1 MRVLG
6 FCIVA
11 GLLAVAP
18 GFGSGKAYAAE
29 LLRGPYLQNAAPD
42 GITIRWR
49 TDVGTSSKV
58 LFDQHK
64 HDLQFSASDLVP
76 TTDHE
81 LRLSGLLPGRRYY
94 YAVGST
100 NETLAEGRDCWF
112 VTSPVPGTPKPTRV
126 WVIGDSGGFSAPYGE
141 GDYGNPMDVR
151 NAYYQYAGSQPTDVW
166 LVLGDNAYDSGTDLE
181 YQKGFFEVYP
191 SMLRQTAPW
200 STIGNHDTYAGA
212 PGPLFPYLDL
222 FSFPTNGEAGG
233 VASGTER
240 YYSFDHGNIHF
251 ICLDSMTQSR
261 ATNGVMA
268 DWLRADLAT
277 TSNQW
282 IIAIWHHAPYSK
294 GSHNSDAP
302 WEIEMI
308 EMRQNFLP
316 ILEEAGVD
324 LVLGGHSHNY
334 ERSYLLSGHYG
345 NSTNLS
351 PEMILD
357 QGSGRENDT
366 GAYIKPTS
374 GPFANQ
380 GTVYIVAGNASHCEG
395 ARYGH
400 HPAMFTDELQLG
412 SMVLEINSNRLDA
425 VFLRE
430 TGAIDDYFTII
441 KGNPPPL
448 CICTFVL
455 QNGKII
461 TRWKSI
467 RGQSYRLERTENP
480 QSPDWQPAS
489 DTVVALGATTSW
501 TNDIPAGTTVN
512 FYRVTQLN
520 P

>member
-1 MRVLG
+1 MRSLN
-6 FCIVA
+6 FCILA
-11 GLLAVAP
+11 NLLALAP
-18 GFGSGKAYAAE
+18 GLGSGQARAAE

-49 TDVGTSSKV
+49 TDVATASQV
-58 LFDQHK
+58 LFGRRKTD
-64 HDLQFSASDLVP
+64 FPSSASDFDLK
-76 TTDHE
+76 TDHE
-81 LRLSGLLPGRRYY
+81 VRLSGLLPNKRYY

-100 NETLAEGRDCWF
+100 NQTLAAGSDCSF

-126 WVIGDSGGFSAPYGE
+126 WVIGDSGGFSAPYSD

-151 NAYYQYAGSQPTDVW
+151 TAYYEYAGSQPTDVW

-181 YQKGFFEVYP
+181 YQKGFFNVYP
-191 SMLRQTAPW
+191 SMLRQTVPW
-200 STIGNHDTYAGA
+200 STIGNHDIYSVP
-212 PGPLFPYLDL
+212 PGELLPYLQL
-222 FSFPTNGEAGG
+222 FSFPMNGESGG

-261 ATNGVMA
+261 ATNGAMA

-282 IIAIWHHAPYSK
+282 MIAFWHHPPYSK
-294 GSHNSDAP
+294 GSHNSDLP
-302 WEIEMI
+302 HEVETI
-308 EMRQNFLP
+308 EMRQNILP
-316 ILEEAGVD
+316 ILEEGGVD
-324 LVLGGHSHNY
+324 LVLNGHSHNY
-334 ERSYLLSGHYG
+334 ERSYLLRGHYG
-345 NSTNLS
+345 NSTNFS

-357 QGSGRENDT
+357 EGNGREHDT

-374 GPFANQ
+374 GPLANQ
-380 GTVYIVAGNASHCEG
+380 GTVYIVAGNASHVED

-400 HPAMFTDELQLG
+400 HPAMFTDELQTG
-412 SMVLEINSNRLDA
+412 SLVLEINSNRLDA

-430 TGAIDDYFTII
+430 TGAIDDAFTII
-441 KGNPPPL
+441 KGSPAPL
-448 CICTFVL
+448 RLCTFII

-467 RGQSYRLERTENP
+467 RGQSYRLERTEIG
-480 QSPDWQPAS
+480 QMPDWQPAS
-489 DTVVALGATTSW
+489 DTVVAIGATTSW
-501 TNDIPAGTTVN
+501 TNDMPAGTIAN
-512 FYRVTQLN
+512 FYRVTQLA